1 MTIQLP
7 LIFLEVFH
15 GNLFISLQVN
25 IPCHD
30 VCFHGHYCKL
40 DRLIIGEDEKLPTIE
55 QLQLINEN
63 IADKVL
69 TEIQNGIL
77 SKVTQEQLALK
88 KKAKH
93 ELKDILK
100 ELDRLNRELLQTED
114 QADVS
119 KKRLNKIDFSVI

>member
-1 MTIQLP
+1 MAEEDAENTLKEAI
-7 LIFLEVFH
+7 
-15 GNLFISLQVN
+15 N
-25 IPCHD
+25 
-30 VCFHGHYCKL
+30 K
-40 DRLIIGEDEKLPTIE
+40 EDEKLPAIE

-63 IADKVL
+63 IVDKVL
-69 TEIQNGIL
+69 TEIQNGLL
-77 SKVTQEQLALK
+77 SKERLALK

-119 KKRLNKIDFSVI
+119 KKRLNKIAFSDI